1 MLMPGMK
8 SRPVYPGF
16 KADVCAKHNLICAEG
31 EGANAVFDMAKTVP
45 ADFFSRTTILFST
58 AGSADRDYVKQLEAL
73 QPFALWSFPTLPT
86 AMFRLRGTL
95 TNLTMGTRI
104 YASGTEPFIG
114 SVIQEAIVAGIDFAS
129 VITEHRGSAK
139 RRVQCVHCKGSTE
152 DVTATPFVCAHCGL
166 HLFVRDHYSRR
177 LGAFQGVC
185 VDAEVPGEIP
195 QTEEL
200 YK

>member
-1 MLMPGMK
+1 MLMPGIK
-8 SRPVYPGF
+8 SRPVYPGL
-16 KADVCAKHNLICAEG
+16 KADLFAKANLMAAEG
-31 EGANAVFDMAKTVP
+31 DGAAAILDMAKTVP
-45 ADFFSRTTILFST
+45 ADFFSRTTILYST
-58 AGSADRDYVKQLEAL
+58 AGDTAGHYEQKLQAL
-73 QPFALWSFPTLPT
+73 KPVALWIFPTLAT

-95 TNLTMGTRI
+95 ATVTMGTRI
-104 YASGTEPFIG
+104 YAAGTEPFIG
-114 SVIQEAIVAGIDFAS
+114 SVIQETIGAGIDFAS
-129 VITEHRGSAK
+129 VFTEHRGSAK
-139 RRVQCVHCKGSTE
+139 RRIQCVHCKGFTE

-195 QTEEL
+195 ATEEL